1 MGFLTAEA
9 LNASW
14 TPEEESSQINTQR
27 RLRRWNAKPGTNF
40 SRVFN
45 SLAAKISN
53 VFLASW
59 LAFSAAVSNAR
70 LHSTLTLKNVY
81 FILYIH
87 LFLPLYASENLG
99 FATKGIETP
108 SDCFAFFYS
117 SCQVWVTEAEKQ
129 AVYFLQ
135 DLKPPAHPSLSSTCQ
150 VLPPSVCKRHQAI
163 GGKARCG
170 SRADEVQE
178 IGNSFAQQAK

>member
-1 MGFLTAEA
+1 MGFLTAEP

-14 TPEEESSQINTQR
+14 TPEEQSSQTNTQR
-27 RLRRWNAKPGTNF
+27 RLRRRNVKLNTNF

-70 LHSTLTLKNVY
+70 LQSTLTLSNVY
-81 FILYIH
+81 FILCMH

-99 FATKGIETP
+99 FETKGIGT
-108 SDCFAFFYS
+108 
-117 SCQVWVTEAEKQ
+117 K
-129 AVYFLQ
+129 
-135 DLKPPAHPSLSSTCQ
+135 
-150 VLPPSVCKRHQAI
+150 
-163 GGKARCG
+163 
-170 SRADEVQE
+170 
-178 IGNSFAQQAK
+178 